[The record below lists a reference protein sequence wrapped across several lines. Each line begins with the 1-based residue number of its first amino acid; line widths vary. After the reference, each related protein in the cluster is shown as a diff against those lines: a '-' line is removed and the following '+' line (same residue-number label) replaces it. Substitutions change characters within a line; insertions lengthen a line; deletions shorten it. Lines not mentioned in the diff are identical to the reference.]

1 MHPELT
7 FSSTDVEL
15 GGDGSAI
22 VTGELTIRGIGRTI
36 VAEGTYTAPAR
47 DPFGTER
54 AALELHAT
62 VDRREWDLNWQL
74 PLPDGGDAVGW
85 QVELTAELELVR
97 AA

>member
-1 MHPELT
+1 MQLRLDQLADATQLRRRQAGAHR
-7 FSSTDVEL
+7 
-15 GGDGSAI
+15 
-22 VTGELTIRGIGRTI
+22 LTIRGIGRTI